1 MPIMAAKMS
10 PPPAERVSVQP
21 SSGSFKALITIEG
34 REMSSLSFPC
44 FFYKVLSASDLVKV

>member
-1 MPIMAAKMS
+1 MAAKMS